1 MIVRAAFCTQ
11 VVFISKCAQQVPLTF
26 EDYVYPR
33 WANGLGWAI
42 VAFPCIIMVAVFI
55 YVYCSR
61 GGYTVSRDRHRD
73 DECQRC
79 ITYFTHSYEP
89 ICVLNLFA

>member
-1 MIVRAAFCTQ
+1 M
-11 VVFISKCAQQVPLTF
+11 PLTF

-61 GGYTVSRDRHRD
+61 GGYTVSTETVILTTNANDALHILR
-73 DECQRC
+73 
-79 ITYFTHSYEP
+79 TPTNP
-89 ICVLNLFA
+89 FAF

>member
-1 MIVRAAFCTQ
+1 M
-11 VVFISKCAQQVPLTF
+11 PLTF

-55 YVYCSR
+55 YVYCNR
-61 GGYTVSRDRHRD
+61 GGYTVSSDRHRD
-73 DECQRC
+73 DDSQ
-79 ITYFTHSYEP
+79 
-89 ICVLNLFA
+89 